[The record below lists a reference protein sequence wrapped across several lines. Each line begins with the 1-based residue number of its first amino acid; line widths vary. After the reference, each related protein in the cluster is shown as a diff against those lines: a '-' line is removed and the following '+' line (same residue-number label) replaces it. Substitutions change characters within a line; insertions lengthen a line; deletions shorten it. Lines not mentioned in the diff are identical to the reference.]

1 MQQQIMENEAINNE
15 KWSDKLWGS
24 QWGKQQQIMGNA
36 VDNNLECSNSLWER
50 KQQIMRSAVKKI
62 GNAATIC
69 E

>member
-1 MQQQIMENEAINNE
+1 
-15 KWSDKLWGS
+15 
-24 QWGKQQQIMGNA
+24 MGNA

-62 GNAATIC
+62 GNAATMC